1 MKEVNG
7 KVSAV
12 IVAAGTSNRMGG
24 IDKVFAP
31 LNGQPLLAKVV
42 TVFQDCQSVDEIVL
56 VLAKKSLEQGRTLV
70 KERGWSKV
78 VAVCAGGPRRQ
89 DSVKEGLRRL
99 ADCDWVIIH
108 DGARPCVSAD
118 LVERGL
124 IAAQKTGAAIAGVPV
139 KDTIKI
145 VSRRGFV
152 QQTPARQCLWAAQT
166 PQIFRYDLIT
176 EAYRQADDEVTDDA
190 ALVEKLGHRVEVYM
204 GSYHNVK
211 VTTPED
217 LAVAEVLLQKQG
229 TAKTATTEALCASG
243 SATMHTG

>member
-1 MKEVNG
+1 MKKVNG
-7 KVSAV
+7 KVSAL
-12 IVAAGTSNRMGG
+12 IVAAGTSTRMGG

-31 LNGQPLLAKVV
+31 LDGEPLLAKVI
-42 TVFQDCQSVDEIVL
+42 TVFQDCHSIDEIVL
-56 VLAKKSLEQGRTLV
+56 VLAKKSMEQGRTLI

-78 VAVCAGGPRRQ
+78 VAVCSGGPRRQ

-99 ADCDWVIIH
+99 VGCDWVIIH
-108 DGARPCVSAD
+108 DGARPCLSAD
-118 LVERGL
+118 LIERGL

-152 QQTPARQCLWAAQT
+152 QETPARQCLWAAQT
-166 PQIFRYDLIT
+166 PQVFRYDLIT
-176 EAYRQADDEVTDDA
+176 EAYRQANDEVTDDA

-204 GSYHNVK
+204 GSYHNIK

-229 TAKTATTEALCASG
+229 IRKPTSTEALCASV
-243 SATMHTG
+243 SATMHIG